1 MKNYR
6 EEARPP
12 FFSNKPRLTPEQRGA
27 TGKGPL
33 PKTCCG
39 DDRHVT
45 MKGGTGKP
53 NMGSDV
59 RKWLPPSKRPTP
71 KV

>member
-33 PKTCCG
+33 PKPAVVMTA
-39 DDRHVT
+39 T
-45 MKGGTGKP
+45 SP
-53 NMGSDV
+53 
-59 RKWLPPSKRPTP
+59 
-71 KV
+71 